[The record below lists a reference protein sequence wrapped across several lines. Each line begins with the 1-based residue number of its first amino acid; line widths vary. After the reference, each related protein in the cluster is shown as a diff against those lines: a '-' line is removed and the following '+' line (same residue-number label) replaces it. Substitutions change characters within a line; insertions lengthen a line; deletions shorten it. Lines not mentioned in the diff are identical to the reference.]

1 MAELGQNNENIKKYK
16 ITIGVLLLIIAV
28 LLTMLIV
35 TKTKVNTF
43 IVEKEKAISERQGM
57 QKQLDSLLTEHTKIK
72 GEYGNM
78 TKELARKDS
87 TIQANATEI
96 QKLIASNVGK
106 NQIQKKLDYLRNI
119 TQDYVD
125 QIDKLLKE
133 NNNLKQEI
141 KGIQENFN
149 TEKEKSTTLQ
159 KDKEDLKNQINKAA
173 VLQAYNVTV
182 QGIKLKQGGKKEE
195 VEDKAKRIDKI
206 KISFTLSKNPL
217 VNSGMKE
224 IFVRIARPDNMVLN
238 EGQGFE
244 FNGQNIMYSLKETVN
259 YQNKP
264 VNISL
269 YYEKTDR
276 IVAGTY
282 NVSVFSDGQEIGSG
296 QLNLK

>member
-28 LLTMLIV
+28 LLAMLIV

-149 TEKEKSTTLQ
+149 TEKEKSSTLQ

-182 QGIKLKQGGKKEE
+182 QGVKLKQGGKKEE
-195 VEDKAKRIDKI
+195 IEDKAKRIDKI

-238 EGQGFE
+238 DGQGFD

-282 NVSVFSDGQEIGSG
+282 NVSVFSEGQEIGSG

>member
-1 MAELGQNNENIKKYK
+1 MAEPGQYNENVKKYK

-28 LLTMLIV
+28 LLAMLIV

-57 QKQLDSLLTEHTKIK
+57 QKQLDSLLTEHEKIK

-78 TKELARKDS
+78 TKELTRKDS
-87 TIQANATEI
+87 IIQANAAEI
-96 QKLIASNVGK
+96 QKLIASNVGR
-106 NQIQKKLDYLRNI
+106 NQIQRKLDYLRGI

-133 NNNLKQEI
+133 NQNLKQEI
-141 KGIQENFN
+141 KGMQDNVN
-149 TEKEKSTTLQ
+149 TEKEKSATLE

-182 QGIKLKQGGKKEE
+182 EGVKLKQGGKKEE
-195 VEDKAKRIDKI
+195 IVDKAKRCDKI

-217 VNSGMKE
+217 VKTGMKE
-224 IFVRIARPDNMVLN
+224 IFVRIARPDNMILT

-244 FNGQNIMYSLKETVN
+244 FNGQNIMYSLKESVN

-264 VNISL
+264 INVAL

-296 QLNLK
+296 QLTLK